1 MKLLTPDEQRMLRH
15 RYKQSDL
22 YRQWSPILATLQRQY
37 DEADAQTIWHFAE
50 LQIVRLRGEQ
60 AFREQEISPIY
71 NELLTECLKFDG
83 TTRTKEQAKRTAV
96 TVMCITLTM
105 LMNAV
110 EKGHEDES
118 FDNEPMC
125 MAILDILSGDAF
137 FQGLMNLFFKR
148 DTGYDGKKVVITP
161 SNPMLEK
168 TIYESMDD
176 VAKEEIEQMV
186 KNIVSRTQ
194 GLKTLFGDYWKAWK
208 PLWQDIC
215 ADSQFVLLMK
225 NEEPRTTDWGMNQ
238 KMVCNVVG
246 MFKAQTKLTASIQ
259 NINDMI
265 TSTNVRSYISNH
277 AEYGGT
283 NTVFTREQ
291 HDRIKQLIEKQIP
304 STKDN

>member
-1 MKLLTPDEQRMLRH
+1 MKLLTPDEQRTLHH

-37 DEADAQTIWHFAE
+37 NEADAQTLWHVAE
-50 LQIVRLRGEQ
+50 QQIVRLRSEQ
-60 AFREQEISPIY
+60 AFREQEIAPIY
-71 NELLTECLKFDG
+71 NELLGDCLKFDA
-83 TTRTKEQAKRTAV
+83 TERTKEQAGRTAS
-96 TVMCITLTM
+96 TVMCIVLTM

-110 EKGHEDES
+110 EKGHEEEC

-125 MAILDILSGDAF
+125 MAIMDILSGDVF

-148 DTGYDGKKVVITP
+148 STGYDGKKVVITP
-161 SNPMLEK
+161 SDPMLEK
-168 TIYESMDD
+168 TIFESMDE
-176 VAKEEIEQMV
+176 VAKEEIQQMV
-186 KNIVSRTQ
+186 KNVVSRTQ
-194 GLKTLFGDYWKAWK
+194 GLKTHFGDYWKAWE

-246 MFKAQTKLTASIQ
+246 MFKDQTKLTVSIKA
-259 NINDMI
+259 INDVL

-277 AEYGGT
+277 ADYGGT

-291 HDRIKQLIEKQIP
+291 HDRIKQLIEKHVL
-304 STKDN
+304 STRDN

>member
-1 MKLLTPDEQRMLRH
+1 MKLLTPDEQRTLLH

-37 DEADAQTIWHFAE
+37 DEADAQTLWHVAE
-50 LQIVRLRGEQ
+50 QQIVKLRSEQ
-60 AFREQEISPIY
+60 AFREQEIAPIY
-71 NELLTECLKFDG
+71 NELLGDCQKFDASE
-83 TTRTKEQAKRTAV
+83 RTKQQACRTAS
-96 TVMCITLTM
+96 TVMCIMLTM

-110 EKGHEDES
+110 EKGCEDES

-125 MAILDILSGDAF
+125 MAIMDILSEDTF

-161 SNPMLEK
+161 SDPMLEK
-168 TIYESMDD
+168 TIFESMDD
-176 VAKEEIEQMV
+176 MAKEEIKQMV

-194 GLKTLFGDYWKAWK
+194 GLKTHFGDYWKAWE

-225 NEEPRTTDWGMNQ
+225 NEEPRTIDWGMNQ

-246 MFKAQTKLTASIQ
+246 MFKDQTKLTVSIKA
-259 NINDMI
+259 INDVL

-277 AEYGGT
+277 AEYGGS

-291 HDRIKQLIEKQIP
+291 HDRVKQLIEKHIL

>member
-1 MKLLTPDEQRMLRH
+1 MKILTPDEQRTLHH

-37 DEADAQTIWHFAE
+37 GEADAQTLWHLAE
-50 LQIVRLRGEQ
+50 LQIVRLRAEQ

-71 NELLTECLKFDG
+71 NELLTDCLKFG
-83 TTRTKEQAKRTAV
+83 ENTRTKEQAKRTAA

-125 MAILDILSGDAF
+125 MAIMDILSEDAF
-137 FQGLMNLFFKR
+137 FQNLMNLFFKR

-161 SNPMLEK
+161 SDPMLEK

-176 VAKEEIEQMV
+176 VAKEEIKQMV

-194 GLKTLFGDYWKAWK
+194 RLKMLFGDYWKAWE
-208 PLWQDIC
+208 PLWLDIC

-246 MFKAQTKLTASIQ
+246 MFKDQTKLTASIKA
-259 NINDMI
+259 INDMLS
-265 TSTNVRSYISNH
+265 STNVRSYISNH
-277 AEYGGT
+277 ADYGGT

-291 HDRIKQLIEKQIP
+291 HDRIKQLIEKHIL